1 MSCPDRRGDEREAA
15 PLARFAF
22 AERRE
27 SATLLGQSAFSRLA
41 WILCIMLL
49 LWAAVGWALDWW
61 S

>member
-1 MSCPDRRGDEREAA
+1 MIGAA
-15 PLARFAF
+15 NGRAISLARFGLAD
-22 AERRE
+22 RRE
-27 SATLLGQSAFSRLA
+27 SATLLGQGAFARLA

>member
-1 MSCPDRRGDEREAA
+1 LVKLSFVDRRD
-15 PLARFAF
+15 
-22 AERRE
+22 
-27 SATLLGQSAFSRLA
+27 SATLLGQSALSRLA

>member
-1 MSCPDRRGDEREAA
+1 M
-15 PLARFAF
+15 PLARLGPAD
-22 AERRE
+22 RRD
-27 SATLLGQSAFSRLA
+27 SATLLGQSALSRLA

>member
-1 MSCPDRRGDEREAA
+1 MIGAA
-15 PLARFAF
+15 TGRAISLARFGLAD
-22 AERRE
+22 RRE
-27 SATLLGQSAFSRLA
+27 SATLLGQGAFARLA

>member
-1 MSCPDRRGDEREAA
+1 LAKLGIADRRDS
-15 PLARFAF
+15 P
-22 AERRE
+22 
-27 SATLLGQSAFSRLA
+27 TLLGQGALGRLV

>member
-1 MSCPDRRGDEREAA
+1 MP
-15 PLARFAF
+15 PLAKLSL

-27 SATLLGQSAFSRLA
+27 SVTLLGQSALGRLA
-41 WILCIMLL
+41 WILCIMVL